1 MSVLPVDAA
10 AAPIRTGGIPNT
22 IKRTAATKHVILA
35 VVREEA
41 DKVLWW
47 KH

>member
-1 MSVLPVDAA
+1 MLPVEAA
-10 AAPIRTGGIPNT
+10 AAPSSTGGIPN
-22 IKRTAATKHVILA
+22 IGKRKAATKHVILA
-35 VVREEA
+35 VAVEDA